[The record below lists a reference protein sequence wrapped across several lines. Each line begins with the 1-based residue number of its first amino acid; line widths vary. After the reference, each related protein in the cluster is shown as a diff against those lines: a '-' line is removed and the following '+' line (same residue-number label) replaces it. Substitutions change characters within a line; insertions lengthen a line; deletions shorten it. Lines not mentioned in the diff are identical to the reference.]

1 MVLDCHHPS
10 LLVQMQNRRFRL
22 FQTEVRF
29 VFAMALSET
38 FLDRPD
44 MGHSVERSREQRATE
59 TGNLA
64 QRVMERLARGDRWPR
79 IAQAAL
85 HDLRL
90 QLGVDAV
97 LIAQRIHNQ
106 ALQVVYESSRPDED
120 SRLGGELPLQFPLLP
135 ITVVEPVIGVA
146 GPLQGRSPL
155 LSQHLKA
162 LQIQCFVAI
171 PIAPQQHHW
180 GWLMAVQSAPV
191 PPLSIFAQRE
201 LQAVA
206 LSLAVGLRLEGLE
219 QAAETQAAAVPEPG
233 LSELAGSDG
242 SGGAIE
248 PNRLQ
253 LGSTKP
259 ESIKPESGKPESSQ
273 PALERPWNR
282 SHLPTLAATD
292 RALIYRNPDRDRVSQ
307 SIAQALRLTESRW
320 MAVFRLN
327 PSPGLI
333 LDGGGLILEANEA
346 FTRLAGYLPAEVQGL
361 SVQSLQGFLRDR
373 DYQQI
378 RSTIQTGRY
387 YQSPEL
393 AIHDLNGQ
401 RKLVQLSA
409 APIELDGQACL
420 FLAFQDISDLQRR
433 EAMLRALVEATT
445 STGKAFFENCV
456 RLLAESLGVRYAF
469 LTSVMDHRCHQAE
482 VLAWWNQT
490 EWGTSFAYYWTHHP
504 CAIVFGGQTY
514 TCGQSL
520 QSQFPQGTNLRNL
533 GAESYAGVPLQDSQ
547 GTTIGALIVMDTQPL
562 PEDPNHITI
571 LRIFAARAAAE
582 LERQRANRAID
593 RLNTELATRA
603 AEQSTDLAHSQHMLQ
618 KMADANPNMVYLYDL
633 TQHRTLYINH
643 AVQDI
648 LGYTPREIQAMTSA
662 MVVRLVHP
670 DDFERLA
677 HHYDTVLS
685 CTDGEICEREY
696 RMQRSDGEWRWL
708 FERLTIFSRDRQGHP
723 TQLLGNIADITP
735 LKAVEGALRQLN
747 EQLEQRVQERTAQ
760 LAESQRFVQQLADS
774 TPNLLY
780 LYNLL
785 DQELVYVN
793 QAVET
798 LLGYSVPEIQR
809 MAQGSFVD
817 VLHPD
822 DWLALLQYGRT
833 CARTEVGQVLE
844 REYRMRHANGEWRTL
859 SSRET
864 VFSWDQQG
872 RPQLLLGTAN
882 DITDLKR
889 LLEVLQ
895 RRSHR
900 DRVLASLSQQFLN
913 EDIGIA
919 LATTLSTVVS
929 ALHLSHAW
937 FCSRPAAGQPW
948 SLDGYWLRPTDQVA
962 CPLTPDPSTLL
973 LPLDWLSDRLDRAEP
988 ILLPDSADRSNS
1000 LNAAID
1006 HWLAEQGMSSIG
1018 VLPIHYRSELVA
1030 CFVLAMNQPAAWEP
1044 GSIKWAQQVGTLMAM
1059 AQSRATAEAALRQA
1073 KEAADLANRAKS
1085 EFLANLSHEI
1095 RTPMNSILGFCELL
1109 QREARDPKTRSWL
1122 QVMTQSGET
1131 LLALINDLL
1140 DLSKIEA
1147 GKLVLHWGPI
1157 RPRLVLREVAEM
1169 FTVAAQ
1175 QKGIQVQVAVADRIP
1190 ELITFDSVRL
1200 RQILVNLVGN
1210 AVKFTE
1216 RGHVTISL
1224 QTIPSHAVPQA
1235 ANNPDRPA
1243 PPPPPPTHPTF
1254 VNPNFTGQP
1263 NPEALPEPTLNLRL
1277 TVTDTGIGI
1286 APDQQARIFEAFIQS
1301 EGQCEREYG
1310 GTGLGL
1316 AIVKRLT
1323 AMLGGT
1329 IQVRSTL
1336 GRGSQFCLYFPAVPV
1351 VPTPIAGRSNPHPIA
1366 PDPPHN
1372 PEALETWRGLENFE
1386 DWMPQAP
1393 WRSEPTFAPEP
1404 EPNLT
1409 TESTG
1414 DPALAFKA
1422 LNFELTPAL
1431 APELPAKLP
1440 TKSPTEPPPNG
1451 PNPAQPP
1458 IPATPPINPGADHP
1472 SSLDVALKAALQQAA
1487 EQPPPPLAPTDL
1499 GEQNRAIAPIQ
1510 LTEAAPNPLVVRS
1523 WLLVYEGS
1531 LRQTMTLRQMRGFVE
1546 QLAQWSAASGTEP
1559 WVTWASQGQE
1569 ALDRLNTAQILN
1581 ILDGLR
1587 TFADQQNPLTS
1598 DPANHCPT
1606 SAIGN
1611 PIGTTYPKPN

>member
-1 MVLDCHHPS
+1 
-10 LLVQMQNRRFRL
+10 
-22 FQTEVRF
+22 
-29 VFAMALSET
+29 MALSET

-44 MGHSVERSREQRATE
+44 MGHSVERSRGQRATE

-64 QRVMERLARGDRWPR
+64 QRVMERLARGDRWSR

-85 HDLRL
+85 SDLRL

-135 ITVVEPVIGVA
+135 VTVLEPVIGVA
-146 GPLQGRSPL
+146 GPLQRRSPL

-171 PIAPQQHHW
+171 PIAPQQRHW
-180 GWLMAVQSAPV
+180 GWLMAVQSAPM
-191 PPLSIFAQRE
+191 PPLPIVAQRE
-201 LQAVA
+201 LQGVA
-206 LSLAVGLRLEGLE
+206 LSLAVALRLEGLE
-219 QAAETQAAAVPEPG
+219 QAAETQAAEVPELG
-233 LSELAGSDG
+233 LSESAEFIG
-242 SGGAIE
+242 SGGAID
-248 PNRLQ
+248 
-253 LGSTKP
+253 P
-259 ESIKPESGKPESSQ
+259 ESIKPGLTKPGLTK
-273 PALERPWNR
+273 PALDRPWNR
-282 SHLPTLAATD
+282 SPLPTLAATD
-292 RALIYRNPDRDRVSQ
+292 RPLVYRNPDRDRVSQ

-361 SVQSLQGFLRDR
+361 GVQSLQGFLRDR

-469 LTSVMDHRCHQAE
+469 LTSVMDHRCNQAE

-514 TCGQSL
+514 TCGQHL

-633 TQHRTLYINH
+633 TQNRTLYINH

-677 HHYDTVLS
+677 HHYETVLS

-822 DWLALLQYGRT
+822 DWLALLQYGRA

-864 VFSWDQQG
+864 VFSLDEQG

-913 EDIGIA
+913 EDIGVA

-948 SLDGYWLRPTDQVA
+948 SLDGYWLRPTNQVA

-973 LPLDWLSDRLDRAEP
+973 LPLDWLGDRLDRSEP
-988 ILLPDSADRSNS
+988 ILLPDSADRSNP
-1000 LNAAID
+1000 LNTAIN

-1059 AQSRATAEAALRQA
+1059 AQSRATAETALRQA

-1175 QKGIQVQVAVADRIP
+1175 QKGIQVQVAVADCIP

-1224 QTIPSHAVPQA
+1224 QTIPSQAVPQTA
-1235 ANNPDRPA
+1235 HNIDRPA
-1243 PPPPPPTHPTF
+1243 PPQPPPTHPPF

-1263 NPEALPEPTLNLRL
+1263 NPETLQEPTFNLLL

-1366 PDPPHN
+1366 PDQPHN
-1372 PEALETWRGLENFE
+1372 PETLEVWRGLENFE
-1386 DWMPQAP
+1386 GWMPQAP
-1393 WRSEPTFAPEP
+1393 WGSEPKFAPEP
-1404 EPNLT
+1404 EPTLA
-1409 TESTG
+1409 TEPTG
-1414 DPALAFKA
+1414 DRALAFKA

-1431 APELPAKLP
+1431 APESPAELPPELP
-1440 TKSPTEPPPNG
+1440 VKSPTERPING
-1451 PNPAQPP
+1451 PIPP
-1458 IPATPPINPGADHP
+1458 HLPINSGADH
-1472 SSLDVALKAALQQAA
+1472 SASLDMALKAALQQAA

-1499 GEQNRAIAPIQ
+1499 AASRAIAPIQ
-1510 LTEAAPNPLVVRS
+1510 PTDAAPNPLVVRS

-1559 WVTWASQGQE
+1559 WVAWANQGQG
-1569 ALDRLNTAQILN
+1569 ALDRLNTAQILK

-1598 DPANHCPT
+1598 DPADKGPA
-1606 SAIGN
+1606 SAIRN
-1611 PIGTTYPKPN
+1611 PIGTTDPKPH

>member
-1 MVLDCHHPS
+1 
-10 LLVQMQNRRFRL
+10 
-22 FQTEVRF
+22 
-29 VFAMALSET
+29 MALSET

-97 LIAQRIHNQ
+97 LIAQRIQNQ
-106 ALQVVYESSRPDED
+106 GLQVVYESSRPDED
-120 SRLGGELPLQFPLLP
+120 SRLGGEFPLQFPLLP
-135 ITVVEPVIGVA
+135 ITALEPVIGVA

-155 LSQHLKA
+155 LWQHLKA

-171 PIAPQQHHW
+171 PIAPQQRHW

-191 PPLSIFAQRE
+191 PPLSIAAQRE

-219 QAAETQAAAVPEPG
+219 QAAETQAVVEVPEPG
-233 LSELAGSDG
+233 LSESARSNG

-248 PNRLQ
+248 PNCIQ
-253 LGSTKP
+253 SGSA
-259 ESIKPESGKPESSQ
+259 KPESSK
-273 PALERPWNR
+273 PESSKPEFSKPEFSKPGSSKLGFDRPWHR

-307 SIAQALRLTESRW
+307 SIAQALRLAESRW

-333 LDGGGLILEANEA
+333 LNGAGLILEANEA

-445 STGKAFFENCV
+445 SIGKAFFENCV

-469 LTSVMDHRCHQAE
+469 LTSVMDYRCNQAE

-514 TCGQSL
+514 TCGQNL

-593 RLNTELATRA
+593 RLNTELAARA

-677 HHYDTVLS
+677 HHYGTVLG
-685 CTDGEICEREY
+685 CADGEICEREY

-708 FERLTIFSRDRQGHP
+708 FERLTIFSRDRQGNP

-864 VFSWDQQG
+864 VFSLDEQG

-913 EDIGIA
+913 EEIGVA

-973 LPLDWLSDRLDRAEP
+973 LPLNWLGDRLDRSEP
-988 ILLPDSADRSNS
+988 ILLPDPTDRSNS

-1044 GSIKWAQQVGTLMAM
+1044 SSIKWAQQVGTLMAM

-1235 ANNPDRPA
+1235 ANNPDRA
-1243 PPPPPPTHPTF
+1243 TPPHQSPMHPTF

-1336 GRGSQFCLYFPAVPV
+1336 GQGSQFCLYFPAVPV

-1366 PDPPHN
+1366 PDQPHPN
-1372 PEALETWRGLENFE
+1372 GLETLAAWKGLENFE
-1386 DWMPQAP
+1386 DWMPQSS
-1393 WRSEPTFAPEP
+1393 WKSEPKFAPEL
-1404 EPNLT
+1404 EPNLAMG
-1409 TESTG
+1409 SMG
-1414 DPALAFKA
+1414 DRALAFKA
-1422 LNFELTPAL
+1422 LDFGL
-1431 APELPAKLP
+1431 APELAPESP
-1440 TKSPTEPPPNG
+1440 SKSPSKSPSELPVKPPTEWPPNS
-1451 PNPAQPP
+1451 PSPTQPP
-1458 IPATPPINPGADHP
+1458 ISAIAPISSGTGRP

-1499 GEQNRAIAPIQ
+1499 AAQSRAIAPMQ
-1510 LTEAAPNPLVVRS
+1510 PTDAAPNPLMVRS

-1531 LRQTMTLRQMRGFVE
+1531 LRQTMTLRQMRSFVE

-1581 ILDGLR
+1581 VLDGLR

-1598 DPANHCPT
+1598 DPADNCPT

-1611 PIGTTYPKPN
+1611 PIGNTYPKPN